1 MKEEVEKVLKK
12 ISPMLEEDGGGI
24 ELVEIDEEK
33 GVVKVR
39 MLGACST
46 CPMMQMTLKLGV
58 EAALQEALPAVVE
71 VIAVE

>member
-1 MKEEVEKVLKK
+1 MLK
-12 ISPMLEEDGGGI
+12 EDGGGI
-24 ELVEIDEEK
+24 ELVEIDEGK

-39 MLGACST
+39 MLGACAG

-58 EAALQEALPAVVE
+58 EAALQEAIPSVKE